1 MDMSFMTIFDVVIG
15 ILGVYLLIIGI
26 KGYKKSEVDPMIVTA
41 EELTK
46 CSDVAGLAKYLMPKT
61 AIFGG
66 FCVLFGIQGL
76 LNDTNRI
83 EFSQTV
89 NVVFLIAFVIV
100 WIIFS
105 YFIRKAKQKYIH
117 WNVLCI
123 SRRIHIFESL

>member
-117 WNVLCI
+117 
-123 SRRIHIFESL
+123 